1 MESLKGF
8 NGLDIKMEN
17 TDLHDQLS
25 YPYKEDI
32 ISRFDGSEDL
42 GKIFLFYTFGYNLL

>member
-8 NGLDIKMEN
+8 KGLVDIKMEA
-17 TDLHDQLS
+17 TDLHDQLN

-32 ISRFDGSEDL
+32 ISRFDGGVDL
-42 GKIFLFYTFGYNLL
+42 G

>member
-8 NGLDIKMEN
+8 NGLDIKMEAP
-17 TDLHDQLS
+17 DLHDQLS

-32 ISRFDGSEDL
+32 ISRFDTADDL
-42 GKIFLFYTFGYNLL
+42 GKNDFKCVRVPLI